1 MENFIVSARKYR
13 PQNFSTVVGQSHIT
27 TTLKNAIRNNQ
38 LAHAF
43 LFCGPRGVGKTT
55 CARILAKTINCENL
69 QPDGEACN
77 QCHSCVSFN
86 EGSSFNIHELDA
98 ASNNSVDDIRTL
110 VEQVR
115 FAPQAGKYKIYIIDE
130 VHMLSSSAFNAFLK
144 TLEEPP
150 SYAIFIL
157 ATTEKHKILPTIL
170 SRCQIFDFKRITIQD
185 TVDHLQEICQKE
197 HIQAEGD
204 ALHLVAQKTDGCMR
218 DSLST
223 LDKIVSFTGGKLT
236 YQNTLEHLNILDYDY
251 FFKLMDGVLQQDV
264 AAALLIFDEI
274 LQKGFEGDNFLN
286 GWAEFLRNLLLCK
299 EDKVLHLVEV
309 SGNLKDRYRQLSGKL
324 SPSYLITALHLL
336 NETEINYRMARN
348 KRLHVEMALI
358 KLCFLQQA
366 VNLVSDDQ
374 TGEVV
379 KKKLVA
385 DGSAPQKL
393 RAPIAQATPAKAG
406 QPATSASIAANEPKL
421 TIENTPTQNTSYN
434 SSQTS
439 SGQPHSQTASGQT
452 GYSQTAP
459 GQTNAQTA
467 SGQAAYSQTASGQTN
482 SQTPSGQTTY
492 SQAAPGQAAN
502 TQTAPGH
509 ATPAQT
515 SSGQATSKPA
525 QPAANV
531 PKLTGLAAMKQA
543 FAASQST
550 ETKQEIIPMTLGAL
564 HVYWEEFI
572 DRFRQANKMTVVS
585 NLQLAAISMN
595 GAEEI
600 GITSRNIVQFRFM
613 EEEKLSISAFFKEKF
628 RNNGLVLTLHLDESQ
643 QTADIGPAPL
653 SSREK
658 FAKMVEKYPLV
669 KELKDKLNLELDF

>member
-1 MENFIVSARKYR
+1 MEHFIVSARKYR
-13 PQNFSTVVGQSHIT
+13 PQNFSTVVGQAHIT

-77 QCHSCVSFN
+77 SCHSCVSFN
-86 EGSSFNIHELDA
+86 DGASFNIHELDA

-185 TVDHLQEICQKE
+185 TVDHLAEICQKE
-197 HIQAEGD
+197 HIQAEPD

-223 LDKIVSFTGGKLT
+223 LDKIVSFTGGHLT
-236 YQNTLEHLNILDYDY
+236 YSNTLEHLNILDYDY
-251 FFKLMDGVLQQDV
+251 FFKVMGAVLKQDV
-264 AAALLIFDEI
+264 AQAMLIFDEI

-299 EDKVLHLVEV
+299 EDKVQHLVEV
-309 SGNLKDRYRQLSGKL
+309 SGNLRERYKQLSGHV
-324 SPSYLITALHLL
+324 SPAYLITALHLL
-336 NETEINYRMARN
+336 NETEINYRLARN

-366 VNLVSDDQ
+366 ITLSSDDS
-374 TGEVV
+374 GEVV
-379 KKKLVA
+379 KKKLVP
-385 DGSAPQKL
+385 DGSVPQKL
-393 RAPIAQATPAKAG
+393 RAPFARAESPKAG
-406 QPATSASIAANEPKL
+406 QPATTQTIAQQEARL
-421 TIENTPTQNTSYN
+421 TIEVPKTPASVTPPANGGTPAANTY
-434 SSQTS
+434 
-439 SGQPHSQTASGQT
+439 
-452 GYSQTAP
+452 TAP
-459 GQTNAQTA
+459 
-467 SGQAAYSQTASGQTN
+467 
-482 SQTPSGQTTY
+482 
-492 SQAAPGQAAN
+492 AAN
-502 TQTAPGH
+502 TQ
-509 ATPAQT
+509 ATPATTTPVQPV
-515 SSGQATSKPA
+515 SQPVSRPA
-525 QPAANV
+525 QPAANT

-543 FAASQST
+543 MAATQSAT
-550 ETKQEIIPMTLGAL
+550 AVQEKVPLTMGAA

-572 DRFRQANKMTVVS
+572 ERFRQANKMTVVS
-585 NLQLAAISMN
+585 NFVLAKLNVNAETNEISL
-595 GAEEI
+595 
-600 GITSRNIVQFRFM
+600 TSGNIVQLRFM
-613 EEEKLSISAFFKEKF
+613 EEEKLAISEFFKGRF
-628 RNNGLVLTLHLDESQ
+628 RNNSIIVTFHLDEQ
-643 QTADIGPAPL
+643 QAPADLGPMPM
-653 SSREK
+653 SSREQM
-658 FAKMVEKYPLV
+658 AKMMEKYPLV
-669 KELKDKLNLELDF
+669 KELKDRMNLELDV